1 MTQSPTAAIAAETNP
16 AVELDRLASIAGD
29 VIARA
34 RASGAS
40 AAEVHASIETGLN
53 VNVRMDE
60 VETVEHTRDRGFSL
74 TVYFGG
80 RKGSASTADL
90 RPASIAATLEHACA
104 IARHTEPDP
113 AAGLADPERMASDQP
128 DLDLW
133 HPWLLDVADAVEL
146 ARVCEAAGLAVAG
159 IANSEGASVGSS
171 SELSVYANSH
181 GFVGTERG
189 TQHGLSCSLIAGRGD
204 AMQRDYWWDSARSAS
219 NLMEASELGRV
230 AASRAVA
237 RLDARA
243 IGTGMRRVLFAP
255 DMARSLLGH
264 LVAAVSGG
272 ALYRQA
278 SFLFGQQ
285 GARIFPEHINIIERP
300 RLLRGPASSAFDAEG
315 VATREQPLVERG
327 VLSRYVLGSYS
338 ARKLGLSSTGNAGGV
353 RNLVLVPGA
362 LDFNGMIEALDTGL
376 LVTELMG
383 QGVNTVTGDYSRG
396 AAGFWVEQGR
406 IVHAVDEVTIAANLR
421 DMFAGIE
428 LVGSDLDQRSGLM
441 TPSLLIQG
449 MTVAGH

>member
-1 MTQSPTAAIAAETNP
+1 M
-16 AVELDRLASIAGD
+16 
-29 VIARA
+29 
-34 RASGAS
+34 
-40 AAEVHASIETGLN
+40 
-53 VNVRMDE
+53 
-60 VETVEHTRDRGFSL
+60 
-74 TVYFGG
+74 
-80 RKGSASTADL
+80 
-90 RPASIAATLEHACA
+90 AT
-104 IARHTEPDP
+104 
-113 AAGLADPERMASDQP
+113 DQP

-133 HPWLLDVADAVEL
+133 HPWSLDVGDAVEL
-146 ARVCEAAGLAVAG
+146 ARACEAAGLAVAG

-181 GFVGTERG
+181 GFVGAERG

-204 AMQRDYWWDSARSAS
+204 AMQRDYWWDSARSVS
-219 NLMEASELGRV
+219 NLMDAGELGRL

-243 IGTGMRRVLFAP
+243 IGTGARRVLFAP

-278 SFLFGQQ
+278 SFLLGQQ
-285 GARIFPEHINIIERP
+285 GAQIFPEHVHIIERP
-300 RLLRGPASSAFDAEG
+300 RLLRGPASSAFDSEG

-327 VLSRYVLGSYS
+327 VLARYVLGSYS

-353 RNLVLVPGA
+353 RNLVLVPGV
-362 LDFNGMIEALDTGL
+362 LDFKGMLEALDTGL

-406 IVHAVDEVTIAANLR
+406 IAHAVDEVTIAANLR
-421 DMFAGIE
+421 DMFSGIE

-441 TPSLLIQG
+441 SPSLLIRG

>member
-1 MTQSPTAAIAAETNP
+1 
-16 AVELDRLASIAGD
+16 
-29 VIARA
+29 
-34 RASGAS
+34 
-40 AAEVHASIETGLN
+40 
-53 VNVRMDE
+53 
-60 VETVEHTRDRGFSL
+60 
-74 TVYFGG
+74 
-80 RKGSASTADL
+80 
-90 RPASIAATLEHACA
+90 
-104 IARHTEPDP
+104 
-113 AAGLADPERMASDQP
+113 
-128 DLDLW
+128 
-133 HPWLLDVADAVEL
+133 
-146 ARVCEAAGLAVAG
+146 
-159 IANSEGASVGSS
+159 
-171 SELSVYANSH
+171 
-181 GFVGTERG
+181 
-189 TQHGLSCSLIAGRGD
+189 
-204 AMQRDYWWDSARSAS
+204 
-219 NLMEASELGRV
+219 MEASELGRV